1 MLYEILYPALYLG
14 SLVRIRKMRQE
25 PRGAQFR
32 ALKSKLRRLDVH
44 VLTAISPFAGAW
56 LALHRFERTSVR
68 HRRSGGAQPAD
79 RILQTEKGR
88 LAIRFSGDERA
99 RRILLIHGW
108 NADSSMILP
117 LAEALTQSGFRVICP
132 DLPGDG
138 ESTSRPMSFHEK
150 GRLIAR
156 YCALYGPF
164 DCVIGHSAGGLVA
177 AIALEEG
184 LPAHRFVTICAP
196 QSLTSLLQA
205 YLVQTGAPERLRHE
219 VQHVYWKL
227 RRRSPCDA
235 GPATFVRLQDRL
247 LVVHANSDWQVLVEE
262 AHSIVM
268 AAPGAK
274 AIFLD
279 DCNHRSV
286 LDHPGLI
293 AGITA
298 FLSEF
303 AEPVRW
309 LDAHAV

>member
-14 SLVRIRKMRQE
+14 SLTRIRGTRLE

-32 ALKSKLRRLDVH
+32 ALKSRLRRLDVH

-56 LALHRFERTSVR
+56 LALHRFERTSVPL
-68 HRRSGGAQPAD
+68 RRAGAQPVD

-88 LAIRFSGDERA
+88 LAIRFSGDEQAPRV
-99 RRILLIHGW
+99 LLIHGW

-117 LAEALTQSGFRVICP
+117 LAAALTRSGFRVVYP

-138 ESTSRPMSFHEK
+138 ASTSSPMSFHEK
-150 GRLIAR
+150 GRQIAR
-156 YCALYGPF
+156 YCAQYGPF
-164 DCVIGHSAGGLVA
+164 HCVIGHSAGGLIA

-205 YLVQTGAPERLRHE
+205 YLVQTGAPECLRHE
-219 VQHVYWKL
+219 VQHAYWKL

-235 GPATFVRLQDRL
+235 GPATFARLQDKL

-262 AHSIVM
+262 ARSIVQ
-268 AAPGAK
+268 AAPRAK

-298 FLSEF
+298 FLGGG
-303 AEPVRW
+303 AEPSRW
-309 LDAHAV
+309 TDADAV